1 MGIHKFSK
9 LRKKAGLVGDLLS
22 FNIKLWIT
30 RIEEKGVWARG
41 EACVKRIVFTETMS

>member
-9 LRKKAGLVGDLLS
+9 LRKKAGLVGDFLS

-30 RIEEKGVWARG
+30 RIEERRAFGHV
-41 EACVKRIVFTETMS
+41 EKRA